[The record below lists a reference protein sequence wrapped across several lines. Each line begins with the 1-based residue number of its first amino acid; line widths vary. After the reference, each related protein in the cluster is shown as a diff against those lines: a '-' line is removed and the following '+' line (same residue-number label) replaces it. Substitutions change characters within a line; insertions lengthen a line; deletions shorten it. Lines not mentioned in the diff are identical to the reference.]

1 MEILFVLIL
10 LIFIIFV
17 TGVVI
22 IGKIRNKKETEKFIQ
37 YFSKLERKREMLQA
51 LNDYKEILSPTDYLV
66 EIEES
71 YGDVKRTYMKELNEK
86 IVFGRNFSQ
95 SEICI
100 YDEDADPVQFAIML
114 KQEVPIIKSMS
125 NDRETTVQLKN
136 KHGRGNKPSV
146 RLGFNDEIKVFT
158 GDVVEIG
165 RKKFAFKIW
174 NRKKGII

>member
-1 MEILFVLIL
+1 MEIMVILLF
-10 LIFIIFV
+10 LIFIIFG
-17 TGVVI
+17 TGTVI
-22 IGKIRNKKETEKFIQ
+22 IGKIKNKKETEKFIQ
-37 YFSKLERKREMLQA
+37 HFSKLERKREMLQA
-51 LNDYKEILSPTDYLV
+51 LNDYKEILAPTDYLV

-100 YDEDADPVQFAIML
+100 YDEEADPVQFAIML

-125 NDRETTVQLKN
+125 NDKATTVQLKN
-136 KHGRGNKPSV
+136 KHGRGNRTFVS
-146 RLGFNDEIKVFT
+146 LQFNDEIKVFT

-165 RKKFAFKIW
+165 RKKFAFTIW
-174 NRKKGII
+174 NRNKGVI